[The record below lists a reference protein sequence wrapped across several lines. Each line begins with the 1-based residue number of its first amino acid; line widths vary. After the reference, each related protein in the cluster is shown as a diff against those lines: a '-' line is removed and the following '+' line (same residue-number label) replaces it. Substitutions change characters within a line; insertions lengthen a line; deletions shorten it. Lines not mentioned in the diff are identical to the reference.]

1 TLGCWANTTPAVAL
15 AEGWVW
21 MVRWSAVAAL
31 TATVL
36 EVALV
41 RPLLVKVRVI
51 LVARLCDKLAKA
63 TRPLAAARLVAPCK
77 VPLPAARA
85 AVMTVLLSL
94 VRRLPNWS
102 SIRMAGCCAKATPAV
117 AVVAGCVRIVSRLA
131 AAALTVTLDEVT
143 DPKLP
148 PLKLRFIVSATA

>member
-1 TLGCWANTTPAVAL
+1 
-15 AEGWVW
+15 
-21 MVRWSAVAAL
+21 MVRRLAGAGL
-31 TATVL
+31 TEMAP

-41 RPLLVKVRVI
+41 SVPLVNRMVM
-51 LVARLCDKLAKA
+51 LVATVWERLAKVA
-63 TRPLAAARLVAPCK
+63 TPLAAVAVRVPWS

-117 AVVAGCVRIVSRLA
+117 AVVEGCVRIVSRLA